1 MAVNSIAGAIKW
13 TGLASDTDF
22 GKVVQQLVAIERRTI
37 TRQETWKNEWLKKL
51 TAINGLGTRL
61 SAIKLDAR
69 SYDTREKLLTR
80 SAVSSDEKVLTL
92 SNLATA
98 PTGVYEVEVGAN
110 IQEKVGSG
118 SYKADEP
125 IGYNVN
131 KDANGFLLGTDGK
144 YVLLPWVTEDYLK
157 DNEISLGDNGYPA
170 DLDGLRTDLLCREK
184 DGYLVDHE
192 DKPVFDATHPD
203 IATNPDPETG
213 LPVPVTDAETGLPVD
228 INGDIVYEALTPFP
242 PGAGPQPLTITMGG
256 KTLSLKFAPRAEP
269 GNDQGLYNG
278 EMTMQELADTIN
290 ATVNAKDYDG
300 PKISAA
306 VIFDKTRSGETYNRL
321 VITGGEGGSANHI
334 TISDPTNLGLNKKRF
349 DEPVTTSL
357 VGTTARPKIA
367 EGSAYT
373 GNSNKTITFVALNTG
388 VLGEKDINIS
398 WADTEGNRGSF
409 ILKAA
414 DWDPVNQRMKEDVEV
429 IQGLKLN
436 FDPGANGNF
445 IANEAFTI
453 DCQVPVMQQA
463 ADSGLAVSDKWIHQ
477 GWADMTSP
485 VTFGASGRF
494 DFSYAGFNYSVP
506 VADGLGLSGLADA
519 INNYS
524 QNPGVMATIIND
536 GMGTA
541 TSYKLVLTGAHTGVE
556 HGIEILSSTT
566 LNRLPCTPDK
576 FEHARYAANSMS
588 RFDGYPNDGVSW
600 LQRPTNEVGDVIAG
614 TVVNLAG
621 VGKAVISIKNNV
633 TDMANKIK
641 SLVESVNLTKA
652 FIKQNTKWGGGKLV
666 SNVLSDGTIERG
678 TEGGEESGIMIGNY
692 GFQISL
698 SELDKLMTR
707 AIFTMDD
714 YIEARFPDVSTRA
727 GLKPAE
733 KRELYDQ
740 YLKDNGL
747 LYTRLSDIGI
757 RSDQSNEGVYVIEE
771 SRLTE
776 CLSQNPEAVIK
787 LFTFT
792 NGGSDFPAG
801 NTVLVYED
809 EDDRPRLSGFAV
821 QLGYRMA
828 DLTRASDVI
837 DPDTGKVYRPAKGI
851 TTVLAENYNNII
863 SGSDGNGG
871 IDAKIAR
878 EEKRIQLYQQ
888 RLEQKFAR
896 LEKALAQLNSLSETV
911 SSQLAQ
917 LTNNSK

>member
-37 TRQETWKNEWLKKL
+37 NRQETWKSEWLKKL
-51 TAINGLGTRL
+51 TAINGLDSRL

-80 SAVSSDEKVLTL
+80 SANSSDEKVVTL
-92 SNLATA
+92 SNLSTA
-98 PTGVYEVEVGAN
+98 PTGVYEVEVGAK

-118 SYKADEP
+118 SYKAGEA
-125 IGYNVN
+125 IGCSIRR
-131 KDANGFLLGTDGK
+131 DANGALLGADGQP
-144 YVLLPWVTEDYLK
+144 VLLPWVKEGDDEGDYYV
-157 DNEISLGDNGYPA
+157 LGQNGYPA
-170 DLDGLRTDLLCREK
+170 DQSGRIMTEFLCYMDD
-184 DGYLVDHE
+184 DGYLVDQ
-192 DKPVFDATHPD
+192 DNKRVFDPNQTYDKFNDEGYPLDDDDEIIYTPIPD
-203 IATNPDPETG
+203 
-213 LPVPVTDAETGLPVD
+213 
-228 INGDIVYEALTPFP
+228 
-242 PGAGPQPLTITMGG
+242 GAGPPPLTITMGG
-256 KTLSLKFAPRAEP
+256 KTLALKFDPRAKP
-269 GNDQGLYNG
+269 GDAGVYNHTF
-278 EMTMQELADTIN
+278 TMQQLADTIN
-290 ATVNAKDYDG
+290 ATVEAEGYTG

-306 VIFDKTRSGETYNRL
+306 VIFDKTRSGETYSRL

-334 TISDPTNLGLNKKRF
+334 TVSDPTNLGLNRKHF
-349 DEPVTTSL
+349 DDPVTTSL
-357 VGTTARPKIA
+357 VGTSALPKKTAD
-367 EGSAYT
+367 SAYT
-373 GNSNKTITFVALNTG
+373 GHSNKTITFVALNSG
-388 VLGEKDINIS
+388 ELGEKDINIS

-409 ILKAA
+409 TLRAE
-414 DWDPVNQRMKEDVEV
+414 DWDPVNKEMKGDIEV

-436 FDPGANGNF
+436 FEPGANANF

-453 DCQVPVMQQA
+453 DCQVPVLQQA
-463 ADSGLAVSDKWIHQ
+463 ADSGLAVSDKWIHR

-485 VTFGASGRF
+485 VTFGSSGRF
-494 DFSYAGFNYSVP
+494 DFSYAGFKYSVP

-519 INNYS
+519 INNFA

-566 LNRLPCTPDK
+566 LNRLIPSGDVEHA

-588 RFDGYPNDGVSW
+588 RFDGYPNDGVTW

-621 VGKAVISIKNNV
+621 VGKAVISIRNNV
-633 TDMANKIK
+633 SDMANKIK

-666 SNVLSDGTIERG
+666 SNVLSDGTIQRG
-678 TEGGEESGIMIGNY
+678 TDGGEESGIMIGNY

-698 SELDKLMTR
+698 SELDRLMTR
-707 AIFTMDD
+707 AIFSVDD
-714 YIEARFPDVSTRA
+714 YIEARFPEPSTRT
-727 GLKPAE
+727 GLRPAE
-733 KRELYDQ
+733 KRELYEE
-740 YLKDNGL
+740 YLKNNGL

-757 RSDQSNEGVYVIEE
+757 RSDQSNGGVYVIEE
-771 SRLTE
+771 SRLME

-792 NGGSDFPAG
+792 NGDRDFPAG
-801 NTVLVYED
+801 NSVFVFED

-828 DLTRASDVI
+828 DLTRPNDVV
-837 DPDTGKVYRPAKGI
+837 DPGTGKVVRPAKGI
-851 TTVLAENYNNII
+851 TKVLAENYNNII

-896 LEKALAQLNSLSETV
+896 LEKALAQLNGLSETV

-917 LTNNSK
+917 LNNSSK